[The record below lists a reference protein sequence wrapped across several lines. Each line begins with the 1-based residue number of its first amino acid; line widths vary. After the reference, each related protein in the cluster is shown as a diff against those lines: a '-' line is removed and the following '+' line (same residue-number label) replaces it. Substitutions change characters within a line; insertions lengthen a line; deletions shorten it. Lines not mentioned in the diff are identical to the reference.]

1 VQVKLESP
9 LGVSERFLENY
20 KQAASLGGK
29 ITEDDKV
36 ELKEITDSIEAYE
49 KSVLDALQLKLDK
62 LDAILNQVQPKKKK
76 SASRWRR
83 RRRRLNPNQT
93 LNPKP

>member
-1 VQVKLESP
+1 MQVKLESP

-36 ELKEITDSIEAYE
+36 ELKEITDLLVVFA
-49 KSVLDALQLKLDK
+49 
-62 LDAILNQVQPKKKK
+62 
-76 SASRWRR
+76 
-83 RRRRLNPNQT
+83 RL
-93 LNPKP
+93 L